1 MIQDREYR
9 MYIFNMIHD
18 TRYRIRDVNDNIYDT
33 GYAVFKRYTG
43 YRIRCLQDILDTGS
57 GVLDIEDIHTTRLT
71 RIFRSHG

>member
-18 TRYRIRDVNDNIYDT
+18 TRYRIRDVKDIYDT

-43 YRIRCLQDILDTGS
+43 YRIRCPRHRGYTYNPVNPDI
-57 GVLDIEDIHTTRLT
+57 
-71 RIFRSHG
+71 